1 MANATTKGSAVVTLP
16 TDTQILITRQFDAPR
31 QLVFRAYT
39 TPELIRRWWS
49 GDRGEVTSVDID
61 LRVGGAWRFVMTAN
75 AGFEVA
81 FHGEYREISPAER
94 MVWTEV
100 FEGVPDAE
108 ALATVTFTEADGL
121 TTVQMLVQHT
131 SQEHRDMHVNSG
143 MEDGLQE
150 ALHQLEQV
158 AQSLR

>member
-1 MANATTKGSAVVTLP
+1 
-16 TDTQILITRQFDAPR
+16 
-31 QLVFRAYT
+31 
-39 TPELIRRWWS
+39 
-49 GDRGEVTSVDID
+49 
-61 LRVGGAWRFVMTAN
+61 
-75 AGFEVA
+75 
-81 FHGEYREISPAER
+81 

-108 ALATVTFTEADGL
+108 ALATITFTEAGGL

-131 SQEHRDMHVNSG
+131 SQEHRDMHINSG

-150 ALHQLEQV
+150 ALDQLEEV